1 MHACV
6 TGFIFGGVASAA
18 SFLLGTA
25 CGVCVL
31 TILSYIKKKIRDY
44 HGTQKSENINELEL
58 SENMA
63 YETIRF
69 PTSTF

>member
-6 TGFIFGGVASAA
+6 AGFIFGGVASAA

-25 CGVCVL
+25 CGVSVL
-31 TILSYIKKKIRDY
+31 TTLLYMKKKVCDY

-69 PTSTF
+69 PTTTF